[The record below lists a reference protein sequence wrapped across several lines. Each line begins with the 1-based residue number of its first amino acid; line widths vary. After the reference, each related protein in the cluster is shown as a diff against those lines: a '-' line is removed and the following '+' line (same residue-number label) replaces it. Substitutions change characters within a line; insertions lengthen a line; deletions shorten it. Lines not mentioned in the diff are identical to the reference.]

1 MGLRDPVQTLLA
13 LAVAVTAMTYARTP
27 AAADPV
33 ADFYR
38 GKTISMV
45 IGVSVGGDYDIRAR
59 LLARHMGKHI
69 PGEPT
74 ILPRNMPGAGGV
86 TAANWLA
93 RAAPT
98 DGTVILM
105 ITQNMPVSQAIHATG
120 VEFDVRRFNWIGNTS
135 DSPNVINS
143 WYTTGVRTIKD
154 AMERELVLG
163 ATGRG
168 TGTYYYPASLNA
180 LVGTKFKIVAGYPG
194 GNEMNLAMERGEI
207 GGRGSNSWASW
218 KATRPQWIAEKKINI
233 LVQIGLKRHPEL
245 ADVPLM
251 QDLARNEH
259 DRQVLTFISAD
270 TGISRAIVTTPD
282 TPPERVAALRKA
294 FDDTMKDPEFLA
306 EAAKLRLDI
315 SPVRGVDA
323 QTIATS
329 IVDTPAPVV
338 ARAKE
343 LLDPGS

>member
-1 MGLRDPVQTLLA
+1 M
-13 LAVAVTAMTYARTP
+13 
-27 AAADPV
+27 
-33 ADFYR
+33 
-38 GKTISMV
+38 
-45 IGVSVGGDYDIRAR
+45 
-59 LLARHMGKHI
+59 
-69 PGEPT
+69 
-74 ILPRNMPGAGGV
+74 
-86 TAANWLA
+86 
-93 RAAPT
+93 
-98 DGTVILM
+98 
-105 ITQNMPVSQAIHATG
+105 
-120 VEFDVRRFNWIGNTS
+120 
-135 DSPNVINS
+135 
-143 WYTTGVRTIKD
+143 
-154 AMERELVLG
+154 
-163 ATGRG
+163 
-168 TGTYYYPASLNA
+168 
-180 LVGTKFKIVAGYPG
+180 
-194 GNEMNLAMERGEI
+194 
-207 GGRGSNSWASW
+207 
-218 KATRPQWIAEKKINI
+218 
-233 LVQIGLKRHPEL
+233 QIGLKRHPEL